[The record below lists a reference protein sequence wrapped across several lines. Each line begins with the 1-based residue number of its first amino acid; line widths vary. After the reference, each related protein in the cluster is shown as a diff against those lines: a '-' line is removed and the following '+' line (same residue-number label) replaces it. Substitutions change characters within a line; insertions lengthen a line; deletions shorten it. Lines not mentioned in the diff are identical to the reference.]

1 MPSILFMNMFSSTID
16 HYVVRANIKEVG
28 ANAACGSIYPCSPA
42 LCAWYARCWCRP
54 LFSAHPQE
62 RNKLLDRQRQVL
74 SVAGLLDSGASLP
87 AGDVQKLFDESIE
100 KRFVNIDTGEAL
112 TPEEF
117 QRQTGLDPRTYD
129 SREASANP
137 ELSTDAPAGNLARI
151 TRLPKYAI
159 VYYVKEG
166 GQISELVLPIV
177 GKGLWS
183 TMYGFL
189 ALDKDTRTVRGIT
202 FYDHGETPGL
212 GGEVDNP
219 KWKAQWNGRVA
230 YDENWN
236 PKITVIKGQ
245 AGPPD
250 ANPHEVDGLSG
261 ATLTSRGS
269 AISCSSG

>member
-1 MPSILFMNMFSSTID
+1 MQRSGSLYTLGFAGAVCVVCAVLVSS
-16 HYVVRANIKEVG
+16 
-28 ANAACGSIYPCSPA
+28 
-42 LCAWYARCWCRP
+42 
-54 LFSAHPQE
+54 SAYFLRVPQE

-151 TRLPKYAI
+151 IRLPKYAI

-166 GQISELVLPIV
+166 GQVTELVLPIV

-261 ATLTSRGS
+261 ATLTSRGVSNLVQFWLSEDGFKPFLEQFRNQGS
-269 AISCSSG
+269 AA